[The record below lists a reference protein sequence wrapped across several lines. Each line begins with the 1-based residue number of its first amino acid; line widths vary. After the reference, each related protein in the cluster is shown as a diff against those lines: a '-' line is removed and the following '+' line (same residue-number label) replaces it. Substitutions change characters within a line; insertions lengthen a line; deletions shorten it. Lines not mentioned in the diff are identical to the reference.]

1 MVPATMAPAV
11 GGVLGGENVRVWI
24 DLGNSP
30 HVALFGEV
38 VDELR
43 QQGDDVFLT
52 ARDHAQTV
60 ALALERWSDVVVV
73 GGRSPTSLRG
83 KAATLGGRRSIKKN
97 MLRNDRHDVALSQG
111 SYAPAV

>member
-1 MVPATMAPAV
+1 M
-11 GGVLGGENVRVWI
+11 RVWI

-60 ALALERWSDVVVV
+60 ASGTGALVGCRGRRWSEPDKS
-73 GGRSPTSLRG
+73 GRKGSRY
-83 KAATLGGRRSIKKN
+83 RRS
-97 MLRNDRHDVALSQG
+97 S
-111 SYAPAV
+111 S